1 MTQQQ
6 QKQPR
11 NILEQ
16 ILFGQEITN
25 DNVVALNDN
34 LAAINEKLDLL
45 IMALSPQAIMTTEP
59 TALGVVKDEDREPQK
74 P

>member
-25 DNVVALNDN
+25 DNVVTLADN
-34 LAAINEKLDLL
+34 LAALNEKLDLL
-45 IMALSPQAIMTTEP
+45 LLALSPQEPTEP
-59 TALGVVKDEDREPQK
+59 IAPGTVNNEGREQ
-74 P
+74 